1 MSEGHAVSGMSS
13 GGRPRSR
20 SMKDAIET
28 AGPREIDTHSDVL
41 ADIRSFQA
49 SAFASSTLRQY
60 ETDWAAFAA
69 WCRETGNTALPAEPL
84 VVSAYFARAAKL
96 VREDGAPRYA
106 TGTLR
111 TWMSSINKV
120 HFLAGHHKPGES
132 PEVQLLMSG
141 IARMS
146 LRKQEQKAPL
156 LIKGLRRTL
165 NEIDLHSYPAGVI
178 GRRDWSLLLF
188 GFVGAYRRSELA
200 SFNIGDVARHE
211 EDGLHIMLRSGKTDQ
226 EGKGLLK
233 ALPYG
238 GNPLTCAPCAFFH
251 WIRVLSVPHGDARD
265 MTALLARPV
274 ESKHVCRERL
284 PELSSLRPDAPLFRP
299 IMKGGNITERHIS
312 GNVVNDVL
320 KRRMFAAGFNP
331 QKYGAHSLR
340 AGFVTQA
347 FRDGATHHEI
357 MRQTGHKT
365 ASSVETYAREYN
377 PLIANAVT
385 RIEL

>member
-1 MSEGHAVSGMSS
+1 M
-13 GGRPRSR
+13 
-20 SMKDAIET
+20 
-28 AGPREIDTHSDVL
+28 
-41 ADIRSFQA
+41 
-49 SAFASSTLRQY
+49 
-60 ETDWAAFAA
+60 
-69 WCRETGNTALPAEPL
+69 L
-84 VVSAYFARAAKL
+84 VG
-96 VREDGAPRYA
+96 EDGGQLYA
-106 TGTLR
+106 IGTLLQ
-111 TWMSSINKV
+111 WMSSINKA
-120 HFLAGHHKPGES
+120 HFLAGHRKPGES

-141 IARMS
+141 ISRQS
-146 LRKQEQKAPL
+146 LRKPEQKAPL
-156 LIKGLRRTL
+156 VIKGLRRTL

-200 SFNIGDVARHE
+200 SFTIGDVVRHE
-211 EDGLHIMLRSGKTDQ
+211 EDGLHVMLRRGKTDQ
-226 EGKGLLK
+226 KGNGLLK

-238 GNPLTCAPCAFFH
+238 GNPLTCAPCAFVH
-251 WIRVLSVPHGDARD
+251 WIRVLGVPRGDARA

-284 PELSSLRPDAPLFRP
+284 PELSSLHLDAPLFRP

-320 KRRMFAAGFNP
+320 KRRMLAAGFNP

-365 ASSVETYAREYN
+365 ASSVEIYAREYN